1 MAYPN
6 FYQGG
11 YYPQYQNGAVPD
23 MLNQY
28 KGQYQQP
35 TPMQQPMMQQMPMQ
49 TTTPFIQTQPT
60 NDMIWVLNENE
71 ATSYPV
77 APNNSVV
84 LWDKNN
90 PTIYVKSVNANGMPS
105 MRILDF
111 TERNADTSNSHE
123 NTPKTHKC
131 TCGDKF
137 VTKEEFDAL
146 KGKFYD
152 LQIRYDR
159 DVVYA
164 EEKQVEK
171 VEKPKTTK
179 TTKKE
184 AE

>member
-1 MAYPN
+1 MIMAYN
-6 FYQGG
+6 QLYNYG
-11 YYPQYQNGAVPD
+11 YGYPQYQNGAVPD
-23 MLNQY
+23 MLGQF

-35 TPMQQPMMQQMPMQ
+35 MQ
-49 TTTPFIQTQPT
+49 TPPVQITHPT

-77 APNNSVV
+77 GLNNSVV

-105 MRILDF
+105 MRVLDF

-123 NTPKTHKC
+123 NAPETHKC

-137 VTKEEFDAL
+137 ITKEEFNAL

-152 LQIRYDR
+152 LQARYDR
-159 DVVYA
+159 LMMEQ
-164 EEKQVEK
+164 EEKPI
-171 VEKPKTTK
+171 EKPKTT
-179 TTKKE
+179 TKKAKE
-184 AE
+184 SEE